1 MQYIVMLWHPPE
13 LSPLSNTTVREAST
27 RTWSRLPALREK
39 YGVNVIAGYH
49 LDLEHKAIV
58 VLEAPSAE
66 AVRDFL
72 YESGFMH
79 WTDAKI
85 YLTRPLHEV
94 REWTLNQPTI
104 F

>member
-1 MQYIVMLWHPPE
+1 MRYIVMLWHPPE
-13 LSPLSNTTVREAST
+13 VSPLSNRSVREASKK
-27 RTWSRLPALREK
+27 TWSQLPAVRQK
-39 YGVNVIAGYH
+39 YGIEVIAGYH

-58 VLEAPSAE
+58 VVEAPSAE

-79 WTDAKI
+79 WNDARI
-85 YLTRPLHEV
+85 FLTRPLEEV
-94 REWTLNQPTI
+94 REWTMKQPTI